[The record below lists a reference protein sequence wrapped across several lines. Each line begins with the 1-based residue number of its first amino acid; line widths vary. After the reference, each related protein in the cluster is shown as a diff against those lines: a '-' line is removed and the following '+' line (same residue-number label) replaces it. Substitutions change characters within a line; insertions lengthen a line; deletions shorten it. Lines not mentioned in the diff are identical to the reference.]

1 MRAQTAQWGF
11 PDAAE
16 SGSQTRLRYME
27 SGERY
32 DNPSVDSDRYR
43 LSDSGQ
49 GLCDST
55 QHSHFLLE
63 EFPSSSRCFI
73 LAGTSPKSCPQ
84 LDPVTS
90 AVTSEIHYFRPE
102 RLQHRIIL

>member
-55 QHSHFLLE
+55 QHSHFLLGIPVKLKVFHPRRDFAKKLSSVGSGDFGRDFGNSL
-63 EFPSSSRCFI
+63 FP
-73 LAGTSPKSCPQ
+73 P
-84 LDPVTS
+84 
-90 AVTSEIHYFRPE
+90 
-102 RLQHRIIL
+102 